1 MTAPLVLNDV
11 ISADYSLW
19 LAVLIGIGMG
29 FFLERAGFGSA
40 KKLAGQFYLHDMTVF
55 KVMFTAIVTAMTGIY
70 LLSSTGFLDLGQV
83 SMVGTF
89 VWPQVIG
96 GLILGVGFV
105 VGGYCPGTSAVAC
118 ATGKL
123 DAMVF
128 AGGIITGMFVFGE
141 LYPFLQGFVDSS
153 PLGKQTLYGYFNI
166 PYGVVVLF
174 VIAMALGGF
183 WGATIL
189 EKKFAYLKPHDKPD
203 PSETP

>member
-11 ISADYSLW
+11 IPADCGLW

-40 KKLAGQFYLHDMTVF
+40 RKLVAQFYLYDMSVF
-55 KVMFTAIVTAMTGIY
+55 KVIFTATVTAMVGIF
-70 LLSSTGFLDLGQV
+70 LLSSAGFLDLSQV
-83 SMVGTF
+83 SFVGTF

-105 VGGYCPGTSAVAC
+105 VGGYCPGTSVVAF

-128 AGGIITGMFVFGE
+128 TGGLIAGMFIYGNI
-141 LYPFLQGFVDSS
+141 YPSVQFFADSS
-153 PLGKQTLYGYFNI
+153 SLGQQTLYGFFNI
-166 PYGVVVLF
+166 PYGAAVLL
-174 VIAMALGGF
+174 VIVLAAGGF
-183 WGATIL
+183 RVATIL
-189 EKKFAYLKPHDKPD
+189 EKRYAHLKPQDQ
-203 PSETP
+203 TPE

>member
-1 MTAPLVLNDV
+1 MTAPFILNDV
-11 ISADYSLW
+11 ISVDSSLW
-19 LAVLIGIGMG
+19 LAILIGIGMG

-40 KKLAGQFYLHDMTVF
+40 KKLAAQFFLYDMTVF
-55 KVMFTAIVTAMTGIY
+55 KVMFIAIVTAMVGIF
-70 LLSSTGFLDLGQV
+70 LLSSTGFLDLDQV

-105 VGGYCPGTSAVAC
+105 VGGYCPGTSVVAC

-128 AGGIITGMFVFGE
+128 AGGLIVGMFIFGE
-141 LYPFLQGFVDSS
+141 MYPSVQRFVNSS
-153 PLGKQTLYGYFNI
+153 SLGKQTLYEYFNI
-166 PYGVVVLF
+166 PYGLVVLV

-183 WGATIL
+183 RVAAII
-189 EKKFAYLKPHDKPD
+189 EKKFAHLRPQEQP
-203 PSETP
+203 PE

>member
-1 MTAPLVLNDV
+1 MTAPLVLNEV

-19 LAVLIGIGMG
+19 LAVLIGVGMG
-29 FFLERAGFGSA
+29 YFLERAGFGSA
-40 KKLAGQFYLHDMTVF
+40 KKLVGQFYLHDMTVF
-55 KVMFTAIVTAMTGIY
+55 KVMFSAIVTAMTGIF

-83 SMVGTF
+83 SMIGTF
-89 VWPQVIG
+89 AWPQMIG

-118 ATGKL
+118 AIGKL

-128 AGGIITGMFVFGE
+128 VGGILFGMFVFGE
-141 LYPFLQGFVDSS
+141 LYPLLQGFVDSS

-166 PYGVVVLF
+166 PYGVAVLL
-174 VIAMALGGF
+174 VIAIAGGGF

-189 EKKFAYLKPHDKPD
+189 EKKYAHLKPFDKQP
-203 PSETP
+203 E

>member
-1 MTAPLVLNDV
+1 MTAPLILNDV
-11 ISADYSLW
+11 ISVDSSLW
-19 LAVLIGIGMG
+19 LAILIGIGMG

-40 KKLAGQFYLHDMTVF
+40 KKLAAQFFLYDMTVF
-55 KVMFTAIVTAMTGIY
+55 KVMFTAIVTAMVGIF
-70 LLSSTGFLDLGQV
+70 LLSSTGFLDLDQV

-105 VGGYCPGTSAVAC
+105 VGGYCPGTSVVAC

-128 AGGIITGMFVFGE
+128 AGGLIVGMFIFGE
-141 LYPFLQGFVDSS
+141 MYPSVQRFVNSS
-153 PLGKQTLYGYFNI
+153 SLGKQTLYEYFNI
-166 PYGVVVLF
+166 PYGLVVLV

-183 WGATIL
+183 RVAAII
-189 EKKFAYLKPHDKPD
+189 EKKFAHLRPQEQP
-203 PSETP
+203 PE

>member
-1 MTAPLVLNDV
+1 MTFPLVPNGIIPV
-11 ISADYSLW
+11 EYNLW

-40 KKLAGQFYLHDMTVF
+40 IKLVGQFYLHDMAVF
-55 KVMFTAIVTAMTGIY
+55 KVMFTAIVTAMAGIF

-83 SMVGTF
+83 AMVGTF

-105 VGGYCPGTSAVAC
+105 VGGYCPGTSIVAS

-123 DAMVF
+123 DGMFSV
-128 AGGIITGMFVFGE
+128 AGILTGMFVFGE
-141 LYPFLQGFVDSS
+141 MFPAVQGFMDSS

-166 PYGVVVLF
+166 PYGVVVLL
-174 VIAMALGGF
+174 VMAMAGGGF
-183 WGATIL
+183 WGATIM
-189 EKKFAYLKPHDKPD
+189 EKKFARLKPQEEP
-203 PSETP
+203 PQ

>member
-1 MTAPLVLNDV
+1 MTAPLILNDV
-11 ISADYSLW
+11 ISVDSSLW
-19 LAVLIGIGMG
+19 LAILIGIGMG

-40 KKLAGQFYLHDMTVF
+40 KKLAAQFFLYDMTVF
-55 KVMFTAIVTAMTGIY
+55 KVMFIAIVTAMVGIF
-70 LLSSTGFLDLGQV
+70 LLSSTGFLDLDQV

-105 VGGYCPGTSAVAC
+105 VGGYCPGTSVVAC

-128 AGGIITGMFVFGE
+128 AGGLIVGMFIFGE
-141 LYPFLQGFVDSS
+141 MYPSVQRFVNSS
-153 PLGKQTLYGYFNI
+153 SLGKQTLYEYFNI
-166 PYGVVVLF
+166 PYGLVVLV

-183 WGATIL
+183 RVAAII
-189 EKKFAYLKPHDKPD
+189 EKKFAHLRPQEQP
-203 PSETP
+203 PE

>member
-11 ISADYSLW
+11 ISSDYSLW
-19 LAVLIGIGMG
+19 LAVAIGIGMG

-40 KKLAGQFYLHDMTVF
+40 RKLVGQFYLHDMTVF
-55 KVMFTAIVTAMTGIY
+55 KVMFTAIVTAMTGIF
-70 LLSSTGFLDLGQV
+70 LLSSIGYLDIGQV
-83 SMVGTF
+83 AMIGTF

-123 DAMVF
+123 DAMMY
-128 AGGIITGMFVFGE
+128 AGGILAGMFGFGE
-141 LYPFLQGFVDSS
+141 LYPLLQVFLDSS
-153 PLGKQTLYGYFNI
+153 SLGKQTLYGYFNI
-166 PYGVVVLF
+166 PYGVVVLL
-174 VIAMALGGF
+174 VIAMAGGGF

-189 EKKFAYLKPHDKPD
+189 EKKFVRLKPQDQQP
-203 PSETP
+203 